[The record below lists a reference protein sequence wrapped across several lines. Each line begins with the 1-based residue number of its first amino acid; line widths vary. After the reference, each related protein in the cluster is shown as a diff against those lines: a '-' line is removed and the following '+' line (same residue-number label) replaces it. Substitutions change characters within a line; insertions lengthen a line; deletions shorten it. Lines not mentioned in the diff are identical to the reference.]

1 MRNHIPYV
9 PESFLSDLSPEAFDE
24 LREQLEMMFAACP
37 EIQPYGSRLPELPK
51 DWGVVEDGEAK
62 H

>member
-24 LREQLEMMFAACP
+24 LVEQLEFWVAACP
-37 EIQPYGSRLPELPK
+37 EIHPYGSRLPELPR
-51 DWGVVEDGEAK
+51 DWGLIESPGARR
-62 H
+62 